1 MNCRENTQKGIL
13 IPNPFI
19 LLFLRLFRSASK
31 ETFRGKFGMDKQRN
45 AIHCGETFQSAESEI
60 DMVFGKNGF
69 SKGVQQT

>member
-1 MNCRENTQKGIL
+1 M
-13 IPNPFI
+13 
-19 LLFLRLFRSASK
+19 FRSASK